1 MLRSRKQKFE
11 ELQRELYSLKWEK
24 ADIHASNM
32 DPDMKAIY
40 LNDVE
45 YKEHCIQQ
53 EIEDLEHEEGMFPL
67 KLMLVA
73 FVIFALVMVLYRA
86 SH

>member
-1 MLRSRKQKFE
+1 MKRSRKAQIKELLQQKESCRWE
-11 ELQRELYSLKWEK
+11 EAEIYSS
-24 ADIHASNM
+24 DM

-40 LNDVE
+40 LNDIQ
-45 YKEHCIQQ
+45 YKQHCIEE

>member
-32 DPDMKAIY
+32 DPDMKAVY

-45 YKEHCIQQ
+45 YKEYNIQQ
-53 EIEDLEHEEGMFPL
+53 ELDELEFEGNMQPL
-67 KLMLVA
+67 RLMLAV
-73 FVIFALVMVLYRA
+73 FVIFAIGLLLYRVFA
-86 SH
+86 

>member
-1 MLRSRKQKFE
+1 MRRSRKAQIKELLQQKESCRWE
-11 ELQRELYSLKWEK
+11 EAEIYSS
-24 ADIHASNM
+24 DM

-40 LNDVE
+40 LNDIQ
-45 YKEHCIQQ
+45 YKQHCIEE